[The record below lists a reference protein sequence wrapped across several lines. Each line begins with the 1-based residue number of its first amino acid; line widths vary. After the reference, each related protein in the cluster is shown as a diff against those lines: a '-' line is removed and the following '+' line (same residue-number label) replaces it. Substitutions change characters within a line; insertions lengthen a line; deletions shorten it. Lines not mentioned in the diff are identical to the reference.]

1 MRPVGGTG
9 SFGPEM
15 SCYEAQALD
24 RHGEFLPCPQCNLL
38 AMMRELERKSREIE
52 KASQQAQVL
61 NTSTSTGSLSVM
73 SSGGGRQQPLIVG
86 SLLERSMVSLPLP
99 GAASMSSSVASSSAS
114 TTTTPF
120 AAAATSALR
129 RHNTATTRRSPPPSR
144 TIQLPSPFKP
154 SMVRAGY
161 VLGSGPL
168 GDDVIFRP
176 IKKSRGLKSPS
187 RSRSRSPSRS
197 PSRAPSPHAMML
209 SGGPAGGMQMRPA
222 SPLTISPLNAFEE
235 DTVGDWEGG
244 AAGARSLPSL
254 PAAIARPQGVH
265 RGKSAAKAAGHD
277 SRTRAAVSVSPAS
290 MLSIGTAP
298 MFSPGPSPFPPVD
311 GRQVFVPISAGRPV
325 HAAAGSVDSPQST
338 VVAAYLAQAY
348 TPAQGAGSGSFGS
361 FYVDTFPDPLA
372 DDMANLSL
380 ASEVSVITP
389 TPTKG
394 TSSAVAGTAKRPKTP
409 ASATIGSGRGSGR
422 GSSSPQL
429 RTLRSVSSRPSSR
442 ASTPSRR
449 ARSPATTSIDLYEK
463 LKDEL
468 EYSWGSLSD
477 ASVRRY
483 NERCSQLYSLRKNP

>member
-1 MRPVGGTG
+1 
-9 SFGPEM
+9 
-15 SCYEAQALD
+15 
-24 RHGEFLPCPQCNLL
+24 
-38 AMMRELERKSREIE
+38 
-52 KASQQAQVL
+52 
-61 NTSTSTGSLSVM
+61 
-73 SSGGGRQQPLIVG
+73 
-86 SLLERSMVSLPLP
+86 
-99 GAASMSSSVASSSAS
+99 
-114 TTTTPF
+114 
-120 AAAATSALR
+120 
-129 RHNTATTRRSPPPSR
+129 
-144 TIQLPSPFKP
+144 
-154 SMVRAGY
+154 
-161 VLGSGPL
+161 
-168 GDDVIFRP
+168 
-176 IKKSRGLKSPS
+176 
-187 RSRSRSPSRS
+187 
-197 PSRAPSPHAMML
+197 
-209 SGGPAGGMQMRPA
+209 
-222 SPLTISPLNAFEE
+222 
-235 DTVGDWEGG
+235 
-244 AAGARSLPSL
+244 
-254 PAAIARPQGVH
+254 
-265 RGKSAAKAAGHD
+265 
-277 SRTRAAVSVSPAS
+277 
-290 MLSIGTAP
+290 

-348 TPAQGAGSGSFGS
+348 TPAQVAGSGSFGS

-372 DDMANLSL
+372 LADDMANLSL
-380 ASEVSVITP
+380 ASDVSVITP

-442 ASTPSRR
+442 ASSPSRR